1 MRIYDID
8 GNDLINTSKSN
19 LCFKRQYSY
28 LDVECEQGD
37 IDTSTGEIISNAN
50 RCVIH
55 LPNVGCVEVRQFA
68 AVSKFKIMKV
78 SNGTVSTLTG
88 NNWSYYTYR
97 YIGDPASTYYAVVAS
112 ATNDSSAITPSGAM
126 TGIAVYSFTDI
137 GIKTDFQ
144 TSLNGKHIAVIGDSI
159 TQGRFRKMSNS
170 SIDWEAPIGFT
181 GLIGEQAG
189 DMNYGNFGIG
199 GALVS
204 GNDWKSLLV
213 NCSKVTGYDVVFV
226 CGGTNDYGGN
236 VSSTTFT
243 NAYSSVVDTL
253 KSNNTEVVCCS
264 PVYRTSKTGKN
275 SAGLDLKDY
284 CNLIKNVA
292 QVKNCKYI
300 ELYDPTNDGKFIT
313 YCPDGLHPNEIGHK
327 IMADI
332 ILEEYEKLNA

>member
-1 MRIYDID
+1 MRIYDIN
-8 GNDLINTSKSN
+8 GNDIINQSKSN

-28 LDVECEQGD
+28 LDAECEQGNLN
-37 IDTSTGEIISNAN
+37 SSGEIEQDTT

-68 AVSKFKIMKV
+68 AIAKFKVIKV
-78 SNGTVSTLTG
+78 TNGSSTTLTG
-88 NNWSYYTYR
+88 SDWSYYHCR
-97 YIGDPASTYYAVVAS
+97 YIGDATSTYYAVVAS
-112 ATNDSSAITPSGAM
+112 ATNDSSALTPA
-126 TGIAVYSFTDI
+126 TAKLGIAVYSFTDV
-137 GIKTDFQ
+137 GAKTDFP
-144 TSLNGKHIAVIGDSI
+144 TSLNGKHVAFFGDSI
-159 TQGRFRKMSNS
+159 TQGRFIKMSS
-170 SIDWEAPIGFT
+170 PIDWEAPIGFA

-292 QVKNCKYI
+292 QTKGCKYI
-300 ELYDPTNDGKFIT
+300 DMYTPTNDGKFIT
-313 YCPDGLHPNEIGHK
+313 YCPDGLHPNEMGHK

-332 ILEEYEKLNA
+332 ILEEYEKLSA